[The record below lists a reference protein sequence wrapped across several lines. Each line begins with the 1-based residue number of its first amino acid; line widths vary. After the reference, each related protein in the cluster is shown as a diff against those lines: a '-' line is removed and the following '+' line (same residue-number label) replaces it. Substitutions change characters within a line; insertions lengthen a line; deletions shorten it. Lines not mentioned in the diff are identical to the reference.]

1 MKDYLRFYAAGN
13 IVRREG
19 GHIKDLVNEVL
30 SVYPHI
36 YKLVSFAPPPHE
48 PIMILAFH
56 VTLSSKIHH
65 LKWIIRGFEESEPYH
80 GTSIIIPNE
89 EISFKPDKDRSQAM
103 CFMRLLEVG
112 YHNISLEEFLD
123 MYQIERSSVNVS
135 DNSTSLMI

>member
-13 IVRREG
+13 VVRREG
-19 GHIKDLVNEVL
+19 GYIRDLVKEVL
-30 SVYPHI
+30 DVYPHI

-56 VTLSSKIHH
+56 VSPTSKIHH

-80 GTSIIIPNE
+80 ETSIIVPNE
-89 EISFKPDKDRSQAM
+89 EIAFKPDKDRSQAM

-112 YHNISLEEFLD
+112 YHNISLDEFLQMNHVD
-123 MYQIERSSVNVS
+123 RSSVNLS
-135 DNSTSLMI
+135 IDSTKVMI